1 MSLPPTHDWH
11 RRSSDPETRVE
22 HVLGRVRSFWE
33 RMTEGLEV
41 EQLWSQF
48 HADARAGYQLYA
60 KEVDW
65 AHVAGESRGRRAFRI
80 ARALFWA
87 MVMKLTPP
95 RRVLLLIAFAF
106 LLFPDVAF
114 VWGDTRLQ
122 IGGGAFR
129 FLGVLGL
136 FVLLVLELADRVI
149 MKRDLEIA
157 REIQQWL
164 IPPLPPQ
171 IPGVDIAFAM
181 RPANTVAGDYYDAFL
196 RPSTDG
202 RKAEGAEPGTS
213 APANRLLL
221 AVADVAGKSVPAAL
235 LMATFQASLRTLAAA
250 APSSLVELVDGL
262 NRYACAHSLGGL
274 RFTTAFLTEF
284 DPASGTLTSINA
296 GHNAPVVRRRSGAI
310 ERLETGGLPLGI
322 RSGASYESA
331 STTLHAGDLLV
342 VFTDGVVEAENEK
355 QEEFGEPRLLELVR
369 GMHAGS
375 AAQSLGVVMA
385 SVDAFVGSA
394 RQHDDV
400 TCLVM
405 WVL

>member
-1 MSLPPTHDWH
+1 MSQPPTPDWH
-11 RRSSDPETRVE
+11 QRSHDFNTRVE
-22 HVLGRVRSFWE
+22 HVVGRVKSFWQ
-33 RMTEGLEV
+33 RVTEGLEI

-48 HADARAGYQLYA
+48 HVDALASYQLYA

-65 AHVAGESRGRRAFRI
+65 AHVSGESRGRRAFRI

-95 RRVLLLIAFAF
+95 RRVLLLIAFVF
-106 LLFPDVAF
+106 LLFPDVEF
-114 VWGDTRLQ
+114 QWGEARLQ

-136 FVLLVLELADRVI
+136 FVLLALELADRVI

-164 IPPLPPQ
+164 VPAVPPQ
-171 IPGVDIAFAM
+171 TPGVDIAFAM
-181 RPANTVAGDYYDAFL
+181 RPANTVAGDYYDVFL
-196 RPSTDG
+196 RPSIVS
-202 RKAEGAEPGTS
+202 RKTVPLESGTPAS
-213 APANRLLL
+213 ANRVLV

-235 LMATFQASLRTLAAA
+235 LMATFQASLRTLAAL
-250 APSSLVELVDGL
+250 PSSLVELVQGI
-262 NRYACAHSLGGL
+262 NRYACAHSLGGR
-274 RFTTAFLTEF
+274 RFTTAFFTEL
-284 DPASGTLTSINA
+284 DPASRTLTSINA
-296 GHNAPVVRRRSGAI
+296 GHNAPILRRTSGAI
-310 ERLETGGLPLGI
+310 ERLEAGGLPLGI

-331 STTLHAGDLLV
+331 STTLHPGDLLV

-355 QEEFGEPRLLELVR
+355 QEEFGEPRLLGLVS
-369 GMHAGS
+369 GMHAGR
-375 AAQSLGVVMA
+375 AAQSLQAVMG
-385 SVDAFVGSA
+385 SLDAFVGSA
-394 RQHDDV
+394 RQHDDI